1 METANI
7 REIRDVPSPTRVR
20 VSASTLSLCSCRSI
34 EWSSWLACLIPR
46 PARPWWSSTPRM
58 RSRRSLSPR
67 GLIVAR
73 RENRSI
79 PEYGLLTVSPKHAPL
94 ARCEPSRH
102 RRLRWRRAGSRYAT
116 RASATDVVAHR
127 RSALGARAV
136 LRRVRSGAA
145 PMGPEPH
152 PDTRPDRSGH
162 RWADGLARCA
172 SPRCAGCSPT
182 HGGYA
187 QTLPSL
193 TRYTWRSPRTLAPT
207 SFLMMADWPTPL
219 ARQFGSCTCRTD
231 S

>member
-1 METANI
+1 MFVQIDRVEFVAGLPDTPSGPAVVVLNPEDEITPESFTA
-7 REIRDVPSPTRVR
+7 
-20 VSASTLSLCSCRSI
+20 
-34 EWSSWLACLIPR
+34 WLD
-46 PARPWWSSTPRM
+46 
-58 RSRRSLSPR
+58 RRQ
-67 GLIVAR
+67 A
-73 RENRSI
+73 ENRSI